1 MKIAVRD
8 LALRMSRGAANIQLF
23 KINVSDLSFNHV
35 SRALEKEMFTLTTFR
50 LSRVACLCVI
60 SVGLWA
66 RSTAAGALVPSAMIR
81 EGETIPGDP
90 TGESIFVMN
99 GLAVN
104 HVGGYVAYMNTGTG
118 AGALTAQMWGNLTG
132 GPGALIRSASTF
144 GDYEQ
149 NNFESF
155 FGISDAGQIFYSTTC
170 TQISTGLTSRDSVW
184 LDDTLIFVK
193 AEPMPGLPGQ
203 FSTFNSRPNMTGNG
217 LMYWLGGYAADTSPT
232 ASSVNHALMTGAT
245 PSIIIKGSDPIDG
258 GAFQLVTSSS
268 AIGNAYRLSPMG
280 THIIMSARVTGPSA
294 NDTVLFIDY
303 AAVMAGGSIVRE
315 GFSVPPEIGGL
326 PGENWANFAETG
338 ITESGD
344 WIVIGDTSAATNQDH
359 FVMHNG
365 QIILREGQ
373 TLGSSTLAGS
383 TDDAY
388 MNGQGDWAVTWGVAG
403 PSGTLEALIYNGE
416 IILMEG
422 DSVDWNGD
430 GEIDGADNN
439 GKLAD
444 FFTGVIAVGDRDEN
458 GSVDIYFFGDIDF
471 NGTSTSTDDLLGY
484 FRLTI
489 APEVTCTPGD
499 IDDDT
504 MVTLSD
510 VGAFVEVLLDPDG
523 ATAQALCAADTNQ
536 DDAVDGADVA
546 SFAGCVLNGGC
557 P

>member
-1 MKIAVRD
+1 MLTLPSSRSSRFVCLSVAIVGAWCASIAY
-8 LALRMSRGAANIQLF
+8 AA
-23 KINVSDLSFNHV
+23 H
-35 SRALEKEMFTLTTFR
+35 
-50 LSRVACLCVI
+50 
-60 SVGLWA
+60 
-66 RSTAAGALVPSAMIR
+66 VPSAMIR

-118 AGALTAQMWGNLTG
+118 AGALTAQMWGNVTG

-144 GDYEQ
+144 GDYQ
-149 NNFESF
+149 QDNFESF

-258 GAFQLVTSSS
+258 GVFQLVTSSS

-280 THIIMSARVTGPSA
+280 SHIIMSARVTGPAA

-303 AAVMAGGSIVRE
+303 ASVMAGGSIVRE
-315 GFSVPPEIGGL
+315 GFAVPPEIGGL

-344 WIVIGDTSAATNQDH
+344 WIVIGDTSAATTQDH
-359 FVMHNG
+359 FLMHNG

-373 TLGSSTLAGS
+373 ALGAHTLAGAN
-383 TDDAY
+383 DDAY

-416 IILMEG
+416 IVLVEG
-422 DSVDWNGD
+422 DNVDWNGD
-430 GEIDGADNN
+430 GAIDGNDNN

-444 FFTGVIAVGDRDEN
+444 FFTGVIAVGDRDVN
-458 GSVDIYFFGDIDF
+458 GAVDIYFFGDIDF
-471 NGTSTSTDDLLGY
+471 NGTSSSTDDLLGY

-489 APEVTCTPGD
+489 APEVTCTLGD
-499 IDDDT
+499 VDDDAS
-504 MVTLSD
+504 VTVAD
-510 VGAFVEVLLDPDG
+510 VASFVGVLLDPDG
-523 ATAQALCAADTNQ
+523 ATAQELCAADTN
-536 DDAVDGADVA
+536 DDGAVNGADVA
-546 SFAGCVLNGGC
+546 TFASCVLNSGC